1 MAPMQFFKIC
11 CEVLP
16 FFNNWEG
23 AGVIL
28 GVGGEREGMRKE
40 VRGKSERKM
49 LKKIKLCNYLV
60 RKRIVINSNKIIK
73 SAQNIN
79 KPTDNS
85 LSETRER

>member
-28 GVGGEREGMRKE
+28 GVGGEREGMRKG
-40 VRGKSERKM
+40 REREI
-49 LKKIKLCNYLV
+49 LLL
-60 RKRIVINSNKIIK
+60 VINGVNFNCSRALEFFIF
-73 SAQNIN
+73 
-79 KPTDNS
+79 
-85 LSETRER
+85 